1 MLYIDVSTQEL
12 IIPKYSATA
21 GTYELRLK
29 NNTTN
34 QSFVFTDLTD
44 VGNDKFF
51 YVFNKSLDLPV
62 GEYTFQLVNNE
73 KVLETGLLTFG
84 DYSAPKQEYNSN
96 KTYISY
102 K

>member
-1 MLYIDVSTQEL
+1 MLYIDNSTQEL
-12 IIPKYSATA
+12 LFPKYLETS
-21 GTYELRLK
+21 GNYELRLK

-34 QSFVFTDLTD
+34 QSFVFTGLIDK
-44 VGNDKFF
+44 GSRKFF
-51 YVFNKSLDLPV
+51 YVFQKSLDLPV
-62 GEYTFQLVNNE
+62 GEYTFSLINNE
-73 KVLETGLLTFG
+73 KVIVTGLLTFG